1 MYFTNQ
7 GETMKLNPTI
17 LILAALFAL
26 ALPAMAQDAPSV
38 PPAQPALSVPQLDSP
53 ACPGSAPALPGVDA
67 PPVVPM
73 IGDGGR
79 TCSAF
84 LPDGSPNPDWP
95 DCNSSDGGSLPGPSC
110 DGIGMCYCFCR
121 YYHRCDQDPNECDP
135 LAQCLND
142 CDAEYPGCPYPGGTY
157 PSSIGECL

>member
-1 MYFTNQ
+1 
-7 GETMKLNPTI
+7 MKLNSTI
-17 LILAALFAL
+17 LIVAALFAL
-26 ALPAMAQDAPSV
+26 ALPAMAKGAPSA
-38 PPAQPALSVPQLDSP
+38 PPAPPAPQLGSP
-53 ACPGSAPALPGVDA
+53 ACPGSISTLPGEDAGVEA

-73 IGDGGR
+73 IGGS

-95 DCNSSDGGSLPGPSC
+95 DCNSTDGGSLPGPSC
-110 DGIGMCYCFCR
+110 DGYGMCYCFCR
-121 YYHRCDQDPNECDP
+121 YYNRCDLDPNQCDP